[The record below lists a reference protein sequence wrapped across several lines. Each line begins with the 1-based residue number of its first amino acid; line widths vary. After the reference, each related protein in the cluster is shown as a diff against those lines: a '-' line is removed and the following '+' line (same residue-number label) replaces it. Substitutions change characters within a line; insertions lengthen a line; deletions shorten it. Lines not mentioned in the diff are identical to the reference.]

1 MKTKTQLFFIKSVL
15 SLICVFIFTGF
26 LMLNLNLK
34 AFAATQSEQV
44 VAKIGDTEYV
54 DLKVAFSELST
65 NGGTLEFMENVVVDL
80 SKEDWGDVSFSKQ
93 VIIEGNGATIIGL
106 NRPLIMNVSNTIIK
120 NLTIKDSNI
129 QGLYT
134 SRCNWNE
141 ETQSTAGAFIG
152 FSADSH
158 LENCHLLDSA
168 VASKEYCGGLI
179 GYNSDGTVKIVNCSV
194 KNSTIT
200 GNSSTGGM
208 VGHSNGRISITGTV
222 SGNTV
227 TSNNSANPEG
237 WQGVVFGVLTGSSG
251 NNISVIEETPSTSG
265 NQSSIQIIGGRLTD
279 VEFVGGKYFSNPA
292 ISGPNEYNSENADA
306 IFSGNNG
313 IVVNDDGSFSVK
325 QVETVATI
333 LGNGQESDK
342 NFSKDALKNAFEQL
356 MANGGTL
363 EFVQG
368 VEIDLSLINWGN
380 MTTSKNVVINGN
392 GATITGLD
400 RPLITN
406 ALSVS
411 NVTINNLTIQASTM
425 EGYQSGGSLASPV
438 AGMFIGYAEGAA
450 TLKDCKTVNCTIISD
465 DYAGGLIAYACS
477 GSKKIEIIDCSVLNS
492 TIKGESVGGMVG
504 HATGNIF
511 LSGTVGNNT
520 ITSTDKYQKEGSL
533 IGTINSNDG
542 SRINVVEIEKSK
554 GTLTAQNGTELYPVG
569 RLVTANIT
577 ITYLGGSYFSDPTQ
591 KTAGTGVAVAP
602 YIIDGIGKYVIATAI
617 IDTTDD
623 GVLNGDFYTSLNEA
637 IENAIADQTVTLWQ
651 SVNEDITVDKNITIY
666 IGENTING
674 KVIMPNEVSLTIKG
688 TSTENN
694 IVLPTLLKDHHFF
707 AGWYSDPNFTNEALL
722 VNNTITT
729 AVESGTTF
737 YAKFEKSAY
746 SEHPKFDVNNPHND
760 RTFDFGSKYYG
771 SSCAEQSLMFVY
783 NGTIENA
790 KIVGIDENQYFE
802 TSFDGLTVTI
812 VPKSNLAVG
821 TYEEFIR
828 ITMHDGSTHTIIA
841 KLVVNKANAVID
853 VDTSDIVVV
862 QGQEWQLPSA
872 STNVGVIETDKTVA
886 DMNSVGVYTVTYSV
900 EGTDNYE
907 GDSKQIKVTVILNPS
922 DVQDNLDKL
931 EKELSDAITNL
942 NTALNNKAD
951 KNALETAVNELTSA
965 YKEADETLNK
975 ALQGQI
981 TANANEIAD
990 LKTKLT
996 NAESTLED
1004 AIKKVAADL
1013 EAAKNYLQDQIDT
1026 LTTSVGAN
1034 ATDIAALE
1042 KAISDLDTA
1051 YKAADAI
1058 MGGRLDALESADATI
1073 KESIQALK
1081 SNLTATDEALDRAIQ
1096 ALKAE
1101 LDKAVADLE
1110 KSIADGDKGLQ
1121 DKADALTAAYKAA
1134 DEAINSEIVKLKA
1147 EDATIK
1153 QSVADLQ
1160 AALTSARSELKGL
1173 IDKVQKNLDD
1183 AEAEL
1188 REAIAQNKTDLSK
1201 EISDLKAAKA
1211 ELEKLIA
1218 DIKTELESKIN
1229 DVKTA
1234 LEKAEN
1240 DLNNAIAQ
1248 NRTDLTGE
1256 IEALRKAMEDAD
1268 ALIKGNITELENAD
1282 AAIIKDIAELE
1293 ASLAG
1298 AKTEL
1303 EVAIAKVQSN
1313 LDTAVDDLNNAIAQ
1327 NKTDLSA
1334 EIKAVEAALK
1344 NADSIING
1352 KIADLIAED
1361 TKINASI
1368 SSLENS
1374 IANTKTELKG
1384 LIDTV
1389 SKNLETAKS
1398 ELEAAIATGDTALD
1412 EKITALDKAY
1422 KAADTLI
1429 KGEIAELAADDEE
1442 ISAGITELEASL
1454 AAVKSELEAAIAQ
1467 VQKNLD
1473 NAKAEL
1479 AAKDADLEA
1488 KYGELNSKIT
1498 LLVVIISVVGAIS
1511 VGGAVAIVIALAKK
1525 RI

>member
-1 MKTKTQLFFIKSVL
+1 MRKKLLTILTVL
-15 SLICVFIFTGF
+15 LMCVVALPAT
-26 LMLNLNLK
+26 
-34 AFAATQSEQV
+34 AFALAN
-44 VAKIGDTEYV
+44 A
-54 DLKVAFSELST
+54 AST
-65 NGGTLEFMENVVVDL
+65 
-80 SKEDWGDVSFSKQ
+80 
-93 VIIEGNGATIIGL
+93 
-106 NRPLIMNVSNTIIK
+106 
-120 NLTIKDSNI
+120 
-129 QGLYT
+129 
-134 SRCNWNE
+134 
-141 ETQSTAGAFIG
+141 ETQSITPVEITPDYSWYEADATEYTINSVEQLVGLSNIANGKDGKTKFDFAGKTVKLTADITFADNQYWYYNDGTNPVIDYCIGSFAGTFDGAVVDSNSIATHTIKGLKFYNSAKVYPVLGLIQTITADGSVQNLALDSARADFTNFTVWGNTNKVGFIAYNMYG
-152 FSADSH
+152 TA
-158 LENCHLLDSA
+158 ENCH
-168 VASKEYCGGLI
+168 
-179 GYNSDGTVKIVNCSV
+179 V
-194 KNSTIT
+194 KNMAITANGYLHYSGGMFGSIRNSATVTKSTAKDIYITIT
-200 GNSSTGGM
+200 GDDNGQHVGG
-208 VGHSNGRISITGTV
+208 
-222 SGNTV
+222 
-227 TSNNSANPEG
+227 
-237 WQGVVFGVLTGSSG
+237 
-251 NNISVIEETPSTSG
+251 
-265 NQSSIQIIGGRLTD
+265 
-279 VEFVGGKYFSNPA
+279 FVGNIGSDA
-292 ISGPNEYNSENADA
+292 NA
-306 IFSGNNG
+306 
-313 IVVNDDGSFSVK
+313 
-325 QVETVATI
+325 
-333 LGNGQESDK
+333 
-342 NFSKDALKNAFEQL
+342 
-356 MANGGTL
+356 GGT
-363 EFVQG
+363 
-368 VEIDLSLINWGN
+368 S
-380 MTTSKNVVINGN
+380 
-392 GATITGLD
+392 
-400 RPLITN
+400 
-406 ALSVS
+406 
-411 NVTINNLTIQASTM
+411 
-425 EGYQSGGSLASPV
+425 
-438 AGMFIGYAEGAA
+438 
-450 TLKDCKTVNCTIISD
+450 IS
-465 DYAGGLIAYACS
+465 
-477 GSKKIEIIDCSVLNS
+477 DCSVENIYFDCTRKLKRFGGFVGYSNKAAVSNCTATNVNFDVDNYLYELGGFVGRVEESSFTSCKVDVCNVECPPTATIAGDIGGFAGVVRSNVKFLNS
-492 TIKGESVGGMVG
+492 TVEEVKMNLVNDNNDFGNGGFIG
-504 HATGNIF
+504 WHSGNDV
-511 LSGTVGNNT
+511 L
-520 ITSTDKYQKEGSL
+520 
-533 IGTINSNDG
+533 
-542 SRINVVEIEKSK
+542 
-554 GTLTAQNGTELYPVG
+554 
-569 RLVTANIT
+569 
-577 ITYLGGSYFSDPTQ
+577 
-591 KTAGTGVAVAP
+591 
-602 YIIDGIGKYVIATAI
+602 IDGC
-617 IDTTDD
+617 
-623 GVLNGDFYTSLNEA
+623 
-637 IENAIADQTVTLWQ
+637 
-651 SVNEDITVDKNITIY
+651 SVS
-666 IGENTING
+666 GEITING
-674 KVIMPNEVSLTIKG
+674 KDTQVNAGGFIGVSKNAAIVVKDCSTGVNVASNGTTGGFIGLSTGGTITGCTATGKVTSTDGIAGGLVGYIVEGTENVTITDSSPSQYVSGIINSPVANAPDKNYSIADDGTIKSEETAPIYYGIISGCDIGFSSIQEAVDVGANTVTLLTDSTEDFVLNRTEADSFTLDLGAFTYNGVITVPHEIASFAVNGTSEGSSIVITEPFKDHYVFNGWCNGTDNTQNIAPTVPNGWSLNVGEAYHPHFTESTYEHLTVEQLHPDFGEIYYGTASESKYVTFVKKDTTDTDVITEIIVEANYFDVTYEGLTLTI
-688 TSTENN
+688 T
-694 IVLPTLLKDHHFF
+694 
-707 AGWYSDPNFTNEALL
+707 
-722 VNNTITT
+722 
-729 AVESGTTF
+729 
-737 YAKFEKSAY
+737 
-746 SEHPKFDVNNPHND
+746 PK
-760 RTFDFGSKYYG
+760 
-771 SSCAEQSLMFVY
+771 A
-783 NGTIENA
+783 
-790 KIVGIDENQYFE
+790 
-802 TSFDGLTVTI
+802 
-812 VPKSNLAVG
+812 NLDTG
-821 TYEEFIR
+821 TYEERIR
-828 ITMHDGSTHTIIA
+828 IRVSDNSTHGVTA
-841 KLVVNKANAVID
+841 KISVKKSQAVID

-1081 SNLTATDEALDRAIQ
+1081 SNLTATDEALDGAIQ

-1153 QSVADLQ
+1153 QSIADLQ

-1188 REAIAQNKTDLSK
+1188 REAIAQNRTDLSK

-1344 NADSIING
+1344 NADSVIDGKIADLVDEDTAIKTSIEALGNSLAGVKADLETAIAKVQSNLDTAVDDLNNAIAQNKTDLSAEIKAVEAALKNADSVIDG